1 MSQLDITEG
10 GFLLIDKPLEWTSF
24 DVVKKLRNI
33 SRIKKIGHAGTLDP
47 LATGLLIVC
56 YGKYTKKIESVQAQ
70 AKEYTGTF
78 KIGETTESYDL
89 EKEVNAT
96 FETKHI
102 TPEMIV
108 EATTHFVGSIEQT
121 PPMHSAVKING
132 KRAYEYARS
141 GEEVKIKSRI
151 VEITEFS
158 VTTDLFPT
166 VPFLIKCSKGTYI
179 RSLARDYGEKLKSG
193 AHLTSLRRTKIGD
206 YDVDNAVTMND
217 IQSQEDFFKFAQ
229 QFND

>member
-1 MSQLDITEG
+1 MSDLDITEG

-56 YGKYTKKIESVQAQ
+56 YGKYTKRIESIQSQ

-89 EKEVNAT
+89 EKPINKRFDT
-96 FETKHI
+96 DHI
-102 TPEMIV
+102 TSQQMEDV
-108 EATTHFVGSIEQT
+108 AAQFVGSIEQT
-121 PPMHSAVKING
+121 PPIHSAVKIDG

-141 GEEVKIKSRI
+141 GKDVKMRMRI
-151 VEITEFS
+151 VEISTFQVDS
-158 VTTDLFPT
+158 TMFPT
-166 VPFLIKCSKGTYI
+166 VSFLVQCSKGTYI
-179 RSLARDYGEKLKSG
+179 RSLARDFGEKLKSG
-193 AHLTSLRRTKIGD
+193 AHLSSLRRTKIGD
-206 YDVDNAVTMND
+206 FDVSNAVQMDQIKT
-217 IQSQEDFFKFAQ
+217 QEDFFNFAQ
-229 QFND
+229 QFEN